1 MLHDLIAIALWCFLI
16 TSFVVEVAKPKRRSA
31 AAYRRERQFRQA
43 QNAARRYST
52 LPPMMRVI
60 NEEKRWKR
68 ARRSALAAVTW
79 ALGCG
84 DWSKDEIAGSMVV
97 ALRRDKQ
104 LVFDHD
110 RLHATC
116 EEILRQ
122 ATNTA

>member
-16 TSFVVEVAKPKRRSA
+16 TSFVVEVAKPKRKSA
-31 AAYRRERQFRQA
+31 AAFRREKAFWKSQRA
-43 QNAARRYST
+43 LERYES
-52 LPPMMRVI
+52 LPPMVRVI
-60 NEEKRWKR
+60 NEERRWKR

-84 DWSKDEIAGSMVV
+84 DWTKDEIAGSLVV

-110 RLHATC
+110 LLHSRC
-116 EEILRQ
+116 LEILRQ
-122 ATNTA
+122 ATNCS

>member
-1 MLHDLIAIALWCFLI
+1 MIRI
-16 TSFVVEVAKPKRRSA
+16 V
-31 AAYRRERQFRQA
+31 
-43 QNAARRYST
+43 
-52 LPPMMRVI
+52 

-68 ARRSALAAVTW
+68 ARRAAVGAVTW

-84 DWSKDEIAGSMVV
+84 DWHKDEIAGALVV

-104 LVFDHD
+104 LVYDHD
-110 RLHATC
+110 RLHSTC

>member
-1 MLHDLIAIALWCFLI
+1 MGTIFGIVIACLAVHQLI
-16 TSFVVEVAKPKRRSA
+16 VGDGKPRKSP

-84 DWSKDEIAGSMVV
+84 DWSKDEIAGSLVV

-104 LVFDHD
+104 LVFDHE
-110 RLHATC
+110 RLHMAC
-116 EEILRQ
+116 EEILMQ
-122 ATNTA
+122 ATNCS